1 MSAVPSA
8 AVLDEAGKELGAFIP
23 HLLGALALLV
33 IGLLLAKLIGR
44 ILRKALEAADL
55 DDASARLGIDR
66 HLSQAGLPSSLSQ
79 VLGST
84 ARIALSLVVIFAA
97 LSLLGLRFLSE
108 SLNAGVLL
116 IPSVLLAAALVLAG
130 LVLGGIARQRVDR
143 LTFQLDLPVSLG
155 QITQVLV
162 VSVFAITAAAQI
174 AVSTAILLVLVAI
187 LLAGAVSML
196 AIAFGLGGQS
206 VARELSGG
214 RHARSA
220 FKVGD
225 EISVEGVRGR
235 VAAIESMATVVE
247 TGAQEKVRVPNR
259 FLVESF
265 VTIYGE
271 GAGDREG
278 GEGDGDPEGER
289 DG

>member
-1 MSAVPSA
+1 MTALPSA
-8 AVLDEAGKELGAFIP
+8 AVLDEAGKEVGAFIP
-23 HLLGALALLV
+23 HLLGALILLV
-33 IGLLLAKLIGR
+33 VGLLLAKLIGR

-66 HLSQAGLPSSLSQ
+66 HLSQAGLPSSLSA
-79 VLGST
+79 VIGST

-130 LVLGGIARQRVDR
+130 LVLGGIARQHVDR

-155 QITQVLV
+155 QVAQILV
-162 VSVFAITAAAQI
+162 VSIFAITAAAQI

-187 LLAGAVSML
+187 LLAGMVSML

-206 VARELSGG
+206 IARELSTG
-214 RHARSA
+214 RHARNTFA
-220 FKVGD
+220 VDD
-225 EISVEGVRGR
+225 EISVQGIRGR
-235 VAAIESMATVVE
+235 IVAIEAMATVIE
-247 TGAQEKVRVPNR
+247 TGEGERIRVPNR
-259 FLVESF
+259 YLVESP
-265 VTIYGE
+265 VTVYGASD
-271 GAGDREG
+271 GSSSG
-278 GEGDGDPEGER
+278 GRNQEPER
-289 DG
+289 DLEE